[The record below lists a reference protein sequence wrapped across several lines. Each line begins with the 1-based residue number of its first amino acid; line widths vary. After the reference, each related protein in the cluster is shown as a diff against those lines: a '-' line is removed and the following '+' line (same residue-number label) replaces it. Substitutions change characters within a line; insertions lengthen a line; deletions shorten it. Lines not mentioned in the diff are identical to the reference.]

1 VATHQGSASATRLH
15 VERYKGRSQKGWPE
29 RTRVLGQYSSNDRA
43 DEKIRTVL
51 VCYAAQ
57 VMNIGISTL
66 FNLDLPL
73 ETVVPMV
80 KKAGFDA
87 LSLMGIGEEGSVFL
101 TPEGRASIKTMRNDY
116 GITIDSLHAPLGY
129 DIDVSSSDAEV
140 RMYSV
145 DVVKRTIDACTE
157 IGCKI
162 VCLHLSNDF
171 EDPEL
176 DTRIKAAYES
186 LDHLVP
192 HARQHGVCIAL
203 ENLFRQNS
211 IVLFDHMLTQFQQ
224 KNIGVCYD
232 SSHAQIAGDLFS
244 PLERYGERIIAVHIS
259 DNRGQT
265 DDHVLPYEGII
276 DWNAFARNFARINYT
291 GTFLLEVD
299 MQNSSLKE
307 PKVFLDEAYKRAKK
321 ITSLLKKI

>member
-1 VATHQGSASATRLH
+1 M
-15 VERYKGRSQKGWPE
+15 
-29 RTRVLGQYSSNDRA
+29 LGQYSSNDEA

-87 LSLMGIGEEGSVFL
+87 LSLMEIGEEGSVFL
-101 TPEGRASIKTMRNDY
+101 TTEERTGIKSMCNDY
-116 GITIDSLHAPLGY
+116 DITIDSLHAPLGS
-129 DIDVSSSDAEV
+129 DIDVSSSNTRV

-145 DVVKRTIDACTE
+145 GVVKRAIDACID

-176 DTRIKAAYES
+176 DTRIKTAHES
-186 LDHLVP
+186 LHHLVP
-192 HARQHGVCIAL
+192 YARQHGVCIAL

-211 IVLFDHMLTQFQQ
+211 IVLFDHMLTQFQE

-232 SSHAQIAGDLFS
+232 SSHALIAGDLFT
-244 PLERYGERIIAVHIS
+244 PLERYRERIMAVHIS

-265 DDHVLPYEGII
+265 DDHILPYEGVI
-276 DWNAFARNFARINYT
+276 DWNAFARRFARINYA

-299 MQNSSLKE
+299 MQNSSFKE
-307 PKVFLDEAYKRAKK
+307 PTVFLDEAYKRAKK
-321 ITSLLKKI
+321 IISLLQSINNE